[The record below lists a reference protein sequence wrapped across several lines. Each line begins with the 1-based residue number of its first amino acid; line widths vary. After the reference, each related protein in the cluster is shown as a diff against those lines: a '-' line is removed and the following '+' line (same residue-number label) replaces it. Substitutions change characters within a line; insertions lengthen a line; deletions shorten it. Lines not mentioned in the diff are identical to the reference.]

1 VKCYVPRAIARDAQ
15 SFNPRKPA
23 MALVHDTDDARLIVF
38 RIAPGQAVERH
49 VSPSTVVMHV
59 LSGTG
64 VVSGGDEERSVAP
77 DMTLTFVPGEPH
89 GMRADDQEL
98 VILATITPRPGT
110 R

>member
-1 VKCYVPRAIARDAQ
+1 MTRGRSRAMR
-15 SFNPRKPA
+15 SR
-23 MALVHDTDDARLIVF
+23 
-38 RIAPGQAVERH
+38 
-49 VSPSTVVMHV
+49 STRGSRRW
-59 LSGTG
+59 LSGAG

-77 DMTLTFVPGEPH
+77 